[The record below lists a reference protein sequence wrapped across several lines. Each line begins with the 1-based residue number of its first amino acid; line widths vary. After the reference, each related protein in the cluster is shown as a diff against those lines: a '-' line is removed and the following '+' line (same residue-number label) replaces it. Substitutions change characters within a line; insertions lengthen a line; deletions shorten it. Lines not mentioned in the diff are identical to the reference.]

1 MWGFLARRL
10 LQLLPVWLATALVV
24 WVAMFVLPGDPAAL
38 LAGSQRADPEV
49 VASIRA
55 EWGLDQPAPVQF
67 GTYLARLLR
76 FDFGRSYVQGRPVAE
91 VLTDHFPPTLFL
103 ALAAMGLAAAGGVT
117 AGVVAALWR
126 GRWPDWLV
134 RTGAATA
141 AAAPGFWVA
150 TVLVLI
156 FASWLRWLPGYGY
169 GESSWMIL
177 GAQLPELEHLILPA
191 LSLALFG
198 GGMLARLVRGGLLD
212 TLGRDYVRAAR
223 ARGAGPMRVIGVHA
237 LRNAMLPLLTWSG
250 LHFAALLGGAVAT
263 ETVFG
268 WPGLGRAMV
277 TAIAHRDLPVVEG
290 GVILLATLFV
300 IVNLIVD
307 LSYVFLDPR
316 LRTA

>member
-10 LQLLPVWLATALVV
+10 LQLLPVWLAMALVV
-24 WVAMFVLPGDPAAL
+24 WAAMFILPGDPAAL

-49 VASIRA
+49 VAAIRT

-76 FDFGRSYVQGRPVAE
+76 LDFGRSYVQRRQVIE
-91 VLTDHFPPTLFL
+91 VLADHFPPTLFL
-103 ALAAMGLAAAGGVT
+103 ALAAMGLAAAGGVA
-117 AGVVAALWR
+117 AGVTAALWR

-134 RTGAATA
+134 RAGAATA

-156 FASWLRWLPGYGY
+156 FASWLRWLPGFGY
-169 GESSWMIL
+169 GESSRSVF
-177 GAQLPELEHLILPA
+177 GTPLPEIEYLILPA

-212 TLGRDYVRAAR
+212 TLDRDYVRAAR
-223 ARGAGPMRVIGVHA
+223 ARGAGPLRVIGVHA

-316 LRTA
+316 LRAA

>member
-10 LQLLPVWLATALVV
+10 LQLLPVWLTTALVV
-24 WVAMFVLPGDPAAL
+24 WGAMFVLPGDPAVL

-49 VASIRA
+49 VAAIRA
-55 EWGLDQPAPVQF
+55 EWGLDRPAPVQF

-76 FDFGRSYVQGRPVAE
+76 LDFGRSYVQRREVSE
-91 VLTDHFPPTLFL
+91 VLADHFPPTLLL
-103 ALAAMGLAAAGGVT
+103 ALAAMGLSAAGGVT
-117 AGVVAALWR
+117 AGVTAALWR

-134 RTGAATA
+134 RSGAVAA

-156 FASWLRWLPGYGY
+156 FASGLKWLPGFGY
-169 GESSWMIL
+169 GDNGLVIL
-177 GAQLPELEHLILPA
+177 GTRLPRLEYLILPA
-191 LSLALFG
+191 VSLALFG

-223 ARGAGPMRVIGVHA
+223 ARGAGPLRVIVVHA
-237 LRNAMLPLLTWSG
+237 LRNALLPLLTWSG

-277 TAIAHRDLPVVEG
+277 TAIVQRDLPVVEG
-290 GVILLATLFV
+290 GVILLATVFV

-316 LRTA
+316 LRTG

>member
-10 LQLLPVWLATALVV
+10 LQLLPVWLAVALVV
-24 WVAMFVLPGDPAAL
+24 WAAMFVLPGDPAAL

-49 VASIRA
+49 VAAIRA

-76 FDFGRSYVQGRPVAE
+76 LDFGRSYVQRRQVTE
-91 VLTDHFPPTLFL
+91 VLADHFPPTLFL

-117 AGVVAALWR
+117 AGVAAALWR

-134 RTGAATA
+134 RVGAATA

-156 FASWLRWLPGYGY
+156 FASWLRWLPGFGY
-169 GESSWMIL
+169 GDSSWTIF
-177 GAQLPELEHLILPA
+177 GTPLPEIKHLILPA

-223 ARGAGPMRVIGVHA
+223 ARGAGPLRVIGVHA

-250 LHFAALLGGAVAT
+250 LHFAALLGGAVAI

-316 LRTA
+316 LRAA